1 MPAPKEDRSSAR
13 PFQLVQPSAPGGLT
27 PQQLAELERASSE
40 TAEQEAAILLVD
52 DSDQLREVVRMM
64 LGALGYQNITEAKD
78 GEVALKLLHER
89 EFDVVI
95 LDLTM
100 PKLDGF
106 GVLTAL
112 RHDPLR
118 RHVPVI
124 VASGLD
130 QLQAVVRCIEL
141 GAEDFLPKPVNSVLL
156 KARLGASLERKRLR
170 DLDRLRVIEL
180 EQDKKLLEN
189 EQEKSERLLL
199 NILPRSI
206 AERLK
211 QGEHTIAERY
221 AGVTVLFADIVGFSD
236 LASRTDAQDLVALL
250 NSLFSRFDGI
260 AGRRGLEKIKTIGD
274 AYLVAGGLP
283 DPRHDHA
290 SAVADMAL
298 EMLDSLATLNRER
311 GTNLSMRIGMHSGP
325 VVAGVIGSRKFTYHL
340 WGATVNM
347 ADRMQSS
354 GLPDRANV
362 SQSTHDLLV
371 KDGFKLTSRGSVEC
385 KGIGEVRTYLL
396 EGRG

>member
-325 VVAGVIGSRKFTYHL
+325 VVAGVIGSRKFTYDL